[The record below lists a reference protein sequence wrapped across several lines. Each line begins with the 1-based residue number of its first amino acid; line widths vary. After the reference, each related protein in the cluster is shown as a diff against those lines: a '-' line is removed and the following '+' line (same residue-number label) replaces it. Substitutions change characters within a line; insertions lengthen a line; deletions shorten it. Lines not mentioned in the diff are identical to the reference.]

1 VLKLVMKIVVAL
13 AEGEE
18 RHEKRI
24 SRAAFRGI
32 GLTAY
37 GVAGRVNKKGAVL
50 KDDGLRYAS
59 QEETAERA
67 VPAVPDRADHGRQ
80 NHPHRQS
87 EKMDVT
93 VLPHHEPI
101 LL

>member
-24 SRAAFRGI
+24 ARAAFRGI
-32 GLTAY
+32 GLAAY
-37 GVAGRVNKKGAVL
+37 GVAAML
-50 KDDGLRYAS
+50 KDDGFRDAA
-59 QEETAERA
+59 QKQTAEGT
-67 VPAVPDRADHGRQ
+67 VPAIPDRADHGRQ
-80 NHPHRQS
+80 NHPDRQS
-87 EKMDVT
+87 EEMDVAM
-93 VLPHHEPI
+93 LPHDEAI

>member
-1 VLKLVMKIVVAL
+1 M
-13 AEGEE
+13 
-18 RHEKRI
+18 
-24 SRAAFRGI
+24 
-32 GLTAY
+32 
-37 GVAGRVNKKGAVL
+37 L

-59 QEETAERA
+59 QEETAEGT

-87 EKMDVT
+87 EKMNVA